1 MYQKLI
7 LISMNPKNIIFLGTI
22 FCFIFLSLVSCGGDG
37 NVNESSSSK
46 QDDSINYNIA
56 EDFYGVYEGEQPSYS
71 MKNKFGD
78 DFIVDGEPLIVP
90 AMNHKFKVEGNLK
103 ISLQQTSVED
113 NERYYYDGKYKIE
126 NVKNDTIY
134 MFCSFWEDGGS
145 KPEFK
150 LRINMNTH
158 KGICIRENEPI
169 FEVSKID

>member
-1 MYQKLI
+1 
-7 LISMNPKNIIFLGTI
+7 MNPKNSIFFGI
-22 FCFIFLSLVSCGGDG
+22 VICFIFLNLFSCGGEG
-37 NVNESSSSK
+37 NVNESNSIK
-46 QDDSINYNIA
+46 QDDSINYNIS
-56 EDFYGVYEGEQPSYS
+56 EDFYGVYEGEQSSYI

-78 DFIVDGEPLIVP
+78 DFIINGEPLIVP
-90 AMNHKFKVEGNLK
+90 TLNHKFKVESNLK

-134 MFCSFWEDGGS
+134 MFCSFWEEGGS

-150 LRINMNTH
+150 LKINLNTH
-158 KGICIRENEPI
+158 KGICIRRNEPI

>member
-1 MYQKLI
+1 L
-7 LISMNPKNIIFLGTI
+7 
-22 FCFIFLSLVSCGGDG
+22 LSLVSCGGEG
-37 NVNESSSSK
+37 NVNESNSIK
-46 QDDSINYNIA
+46 QDDNINYNIS
-56 EDFYGVYEGEQPSYS
+56 EDFYGVYEGEQQSYS

-78 DFIVDGEPLIVP
+78 DFIINGERLIVP
-90 AMNHKFKVEGNLK
+90 TMNHKFKVEGNLK
-103 ISLQQTSVED
+103 ISLQQTSIEV
-113 NERYYYDGKYKIE
+113 NERYYYDGKFKIE
-126 NVKNDTIY
+126 NVKNDTMY